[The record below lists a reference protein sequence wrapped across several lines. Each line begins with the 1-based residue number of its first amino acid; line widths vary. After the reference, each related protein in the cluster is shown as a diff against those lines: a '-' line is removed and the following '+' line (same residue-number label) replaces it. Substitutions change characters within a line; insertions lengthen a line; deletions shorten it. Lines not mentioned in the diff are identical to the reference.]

1 MAEPSDFTPNQEE
14 VMEENV
20 QPEEENRREEMTEGM
35 PTEAPERPTVPEER
49 NNKGKGRVTEEEI
62 DDFVSEEAHSN
73 MRKYYAN
80 KGFVAERRFKT
91 PITPFKEMIEKR
103 GWGTLCV
110 HRKAGYAAVVRE
122 FYSNL
127 VGRKDNTVYV
137 RGVWVPYG
145 AQAINQVYGMAGH
158 KHGSKFKKLLEN
170 PDLKKITEKLTDGKA
185 QWRQEKGGPKALNK
199 GSLTEEAKVWFYF
212 LASVLVPTRHL
223 STVREQEAIMLYAIL
238 KGYKINIGTIIE
250 NSIMRYHE
258 GNKRGVIPHPATV
271 TILCLKAGV
280 RGDWGTEEEVPL
292 ASPLLLTGVTKGPR
306 NQKKK
311 GVLIKTGEE
320 APTAGQEKENSENP
334 MGANTFTR
342 ADNEEQEEG
351 SPMDFSFPLASSPP
365 MQGRTF
371 REQGESSRGTQGNNE
386 IIEMLL
392 SMQRKMEQRE
402 QRWNFQQQFRDNTY
416 EVELKR
422 RDQQMEEELH
432 RREERFETELKRKEQ
447 KFEKELQ
454 RRENR
459 FEVEFKRRE
468 QEWEEKLK
476 KKEEQMK
483 GVLKQQGEDFK
494 KELEERDRKLMQ
506 ELKLIHEAFYNNQ
519 FRRDSQLLTI
529 MKEKE
534 EKHAT
539 KWDDQIKGSQT
550 LYKALQRDFEKKLDD
565 KDKNQ
570 RETEAY
576 RQVEWLEN
584 LDLINNNLSKFLE
597 VMTEMEHTMNGLGKR
612 QDQLNEKV
620 DLSNQIFIEEQAE
633 KESKKR
639 KERMEMKFPPFPAHL
654 DTLDLDPPNVYSS
667 KQKRRKK

>member
-1 MAEPSDFTPNQEE
+1 MAEPSDLTPNQEE

-20 QPEEENRREEMTEGM
+20 QPEEENRQEETTEGM
-35 PTEAPERPTVPEER
+35 PAEAPERPTVPEER
-49 NNKGKGRVTEEEI
+49 TNKGKGKVTEEEV

-73 MRKYYAN
+73 MRKHYAN

-110 HRKAGYAAVVRE
+110 HRRAGYAAVVRE

-145 AQAINQVYGMAGH
+145 AKAINQVYGMAGH

-170 PDLKKITEKLTDGKA
+170 PDFKKIAEKLTDGNA
-185 QWRQEKGGPKALNK
+185 QWRQEKGGPKALNR

-258 GNKRGVIPHPATV
+258 GNKRGVIPHLATI

-280 RGDWGTEEEVPL
+280 KGDWGTEEEVPL

-342 ADNEEQEEG
+342 ADNEEQDEG

-371 REQGESSRGTQGNNE
+371 REQGESSRGTQGNNA

-392 SMQRKMEQRE
+392 SMQRKMEERE
-402 QRWNFQQQFRDNTY
+402 QRWNVQRQFRDNTY

-422 RDQQMEEELH
+422 RDQQWEEELQ
-432 RREERFETELKRKEQ
+432 RREEKLETELKR
-447 KFEKELQ
+447 
-454 RRENR
+454 
-459 FEVEFKRRE
+459 
-468 QEWEEKLK
+468 QE
-476 KKEEQMK
+476 
-483 GVLKQQGEDFK
+483 
-494 KELEERDRKLMQ
+494 
-506 ELKLIHEAFYNNQ
+506 
-519 FRRDSQLLTI
+519 
-529 MKEKE
+529 
-534 EKHAT
+534 
-539 KWDDQIKGSQT
+539 
-550 LYKALQRDFEKKLDD
+550 
-565 KDKNQ
+565 
-570 RETEAY
+570 
-576 RQVEWLEN
+576 
-584 LDLINNNLSKFLE
+584 
-597 VMTEMEHTMNGLGKR
+597 
-612 QDQLNEKV
+612 
-620 DLSNQIFIEEQAE
+620 
-633 KESKKR
+633 
-639 KERMEMKFPPFPAHL
+639 
-654 DTLDLDPPNVYSS
+654 
-667 KQKRRKK
+667 

>member
-1 MAEPSDFTPNQEE
+1 M
-14 VMEENV
+14 
-20 QPEEENRREEMTEGM
+20 QPTEGNQQGEQNEGV
-35 PTEAPERPTVPEER
+35 PTEAPEGPTVPEGR
-49 NNKGKGRVTEEEI
+49 TKKGKKRVTEEEI
-62 DDFVSEEAHSN
+62 EDFVSKEAYSN
-73 MRKYYAN
+73 WRKNYAG
-80 KGFVAERRFKT
+80 KGFVAERRFKDL
-91 PITPFKEMIEKR
+91 ITPFKEMIEKR
-103 GWGTLCV
+103 GWETLCA
-110 HRKAGYAAVVRE
+110 HRRAGYAAVVRE

-127 VGRKDNTVYV
+127 VGRKENTVYV

-158 KHGSKFKKLLEN
+158 KHGSKFKRLLEN
-170 PDLKKITEKLTDGKA
+170 PDLKKIAEKLTDGKA
-185 QWRQEKGGPKALNK
+185 QLRQEKGGPKTLNR
-199 GSLTEEAKVWFYF
+199 GCLTEEAKVWFYF

-223 STVREQEAIMLYAIL
+223 STVREQEAVMLYAIL

-258 GNKRGVIPHPATV
+258 GNKRGVIPHPAIV
-271 TILCLKAGV
+271 MILCLKAGV
-280 RGDWGTEEEVPL
+280 KGDWGTEEEVPL

-311 GVLIKTGEE
+311 GVLIKTGGE

-334 MGANTFTR
+334 MGENTFTR
-342 ADNEEQEEG
+342 ADNEEQDEG

-392 SMQRKMEQRE
+392 SMQRKMEERE
-402 QRWNFQQQFRDNTY
+402 QRWNVQQQFRDNTY

-422 RDQQMEEELH
+422 RDQQLEDELQ
-432 RREERFETELKRKEQ
+432 RREEKFETELRRKEQ

-459 FEVEFKRRE
+459 FEVESKRRE

-494 KELEERDRKLMQ
+494 KDLEERDGKLFQ
-506 ELKLIHEAFYNNQ
+506 RLKLIHDAFYNNQ

-539 KWDDQIKGSQT
+539 QWDEQIKGSQT
-550 LYKALQRDFEKKLDD
+550 LYKSIQRDFEKKLDD
-565 KDKNQ
+565 RDKDQ

-597 VMTEMEHTMNGLGKR
+597 VMKEMEVKMNNMGKR

-620 DLSNQIFIEEQAE
+620 DLSNQIFIKEQDE

-639 KERMEMKFPPFPAHL
+639 KERMEMKFPPFPDYL
-654 DTLDLDPPNVYSS
+654 DTIDLDPPNVYSS
-667 KQKRRKK
+667 KQKKRKK

>member
-1 MAEPSDFTPNQEE
+1 
-14 VMEENV
+14 
-20 QPEEENRREEMTEGM
+20 
-35 PTEAPERPTVPEER
+35 
-49 NNKGKGRVTEEEI
+49 
-62 DDFVSEEAHSN
+62 
-73 MRKYYAN
+73 
-80 KGFVAERRFKT
+80 
-91 PITPFKEMIEKR
+91 MIEKR
-103 GWGTLCV
+103 GWETLCA
-110 HRKAGYAAVVRE
+110 HRRAGYAAIVRE

-170 PDLKKITEKLTDGKA
+170 PDLKKIAEKLTEGKA
-185 QWRQEKGGPKALNK
+185 QLRPEKGESKTLNR

-212 LASVLVPTRHL
+212 LASILVPTKHL
-223 STVREQEAIMLYAIL
+223 STVREQEAVMLYAIL

-280 RGDWGTEEEVPL
+280 KGDWGTEEEVPL

-311 GVLIKTGEE
+311 GVLIKTGGE

-342 ADNEEQEEG
+342 ADNEEQDEG

-392 SMQRKMEQRE
+392 SMQRKMEERE
-402 QRWNFQQQFRDNTY
+402 LRWNVQQQFRDNTY

-422 RDQQMEEELH
+422 RDQQLEDELQQ
-432 RREERFETELKRKEQ
+432 REEKFETELRKKEQ

-459 FEVEFKRRE
+459 FEAESKRRE

-494 KELEERDRKLMQ
+494 KDLEERDGKLFQ
-506 ELKLIHEAFYNNQ
+506 RLKLIHDAFYNNQ

-539 KWDDQIKGSQT
+539 QWDEQIKGSQS
-550 LYKALQRDFEKKLDD
+550 LYKSIQRDFEKKLDD
-565 KDKNQ
+565 RDKDQ
-570 RETEAY
+570 RETAAY

-597 VMTEMEHTMNGLGKR
+597 VMTEMENTMNGLGKR

-667 KQKRRKK
+667 KQKKRKKEIHSLSCQQPFSLFLLYTVF